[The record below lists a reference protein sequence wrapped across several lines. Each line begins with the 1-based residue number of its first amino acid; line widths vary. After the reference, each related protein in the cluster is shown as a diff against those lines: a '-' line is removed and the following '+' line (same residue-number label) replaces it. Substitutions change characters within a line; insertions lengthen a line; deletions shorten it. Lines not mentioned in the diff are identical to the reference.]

1 VPVEAAEAG
10 GGIRGTGNTALLK
23 SGIEGVQVGGG
34 KGGEGF
40 SSGAEEIF
48 DADDERDRLDSER
61 RRQAV
66 RELQPVLTGPLFA
79 EVRRELVSLLSG
91 LTEEE
96 WQLPTAAPQWNA
108 KDVALHILGGD
119 VGNLSRRR
127 DGHSLTADLSS
138 YEKLVAFINEI
149 NASWVLAGQR
159 MSTAV
164 MIDLTE
170 HVGRQVDAYFAG
182 LDPFATGGAVSWA
195 GDGPAPVWFDVSR
208 EYTERWHHQQQIR
221 DATGRPG
228 LYERRLFEPVLDT
241 FVRGLPHAFRD
252 VKANEGT
259 AVKLRVTGRVEKEW
273 ILLCGSRKWDLFECD
288 GTEDRQDAAK
298 AGAAVL
304 RPYEEKAGVVI
315 EAEKAWKIFTRG
327 IRGAEA
333 ARCAEISGQRE
344 LGEKVVGM
352 VSVIA

>member
-1 VPVEAAEAG
+1 M
-10 GGIRGTGNTALLK
+10 
-23 SGIEGVQVGGG
+23 
-34 KGGEGF
+34 
-40 SSGAEEIF
+40 
-48 DADDERDRLDSER
+48 
-61 RRQAV
+61 

-79 EVRRELVSLLSG
+79 EVRRGLVSLLKG
-91 LTEEE
+91 LKEEE
-96 WQLPTAAPQWNA
+96 WGRPTAAGQWNV

-127 DGHSLTADLSS
+127 DGYSLAADLSS

-159 MSTAV
+159 LSPRV
-164 MIDLTE
+164 LIDLTE
-170 HVGRQVDAYFAG
+170 HVGRQADEYFAG
-182 LDPFATGGAVSWA
+182 LEPFAVGGAVSWA
-195 GDGPAPVWFDVSR
+195 GDGPMPVWFDVAR

-241 FVRGLPHAFRD
+241 FVRGLPHAFRG
-252 VKANEGT
+252 VEAAEGT
-259 AVKLRVTGRVEKEW
+259 AVRLRVTGALEKGW
-273 ILLCGSRKWDLFECD
+273 VLVRGAGKWDLFEYD
-288 GTEDRQDAAK
+288 GVEEGRGAAAA

-304 RPYEEKAGVVI
+304 HPYEEKSRVTLV
-315 EAEKAWKIFTRG
+315 AEKAWKIFTRG

-333 ARCAEISGQRE
+333 VACAEISGSRE
-344 LGEKVVGM
+344 LGEKVLNM